1 MPEARRSARRRQNRG
16 VVGVAL
22 LSGEETASYAPRMP
36 YPVFDEVI
44 HEPHRLRICA
54 LLVPSAGTDFAVVR
68 EEVGLSDSALSKHL
82 KALTARGYTRLDRT
96 LRDGRQV
103 TTVVLTPVG
112 REALCGHVAELQRMA
127 RIVGADRREGGPR
140 SR

>member
-1 MPEARRSARRRQNRG
+1 MLR
-16 VVGVAL
+16 
-22 LSGEETASYAPRMP
+22 RMP

-54 LLVPSAGTDFAVVR
+54 MLVPSAGTEFATVR
-68 EEVGLSDSALSKHL
+68 DEMGLSDSALSKHL
-82 KALTARGYTRLDRT
+82 KALSARGYTRVDRVV
-96 LRDGRQV
+96 RDGRQV
-103 TTVVLTPVG
+103 TTVVLTPAG

-127 RIVGADRREGGPR
+127 RVVGSDRRGGGAP